1 MAREIDRRLVAAG
14 RGARRG
20 LTAAIALGF
29 AAGIAVIVQ
38 AFVLARIV
46 SALVF
51 RHVALGAVRD
61 DLVALGVLFVVR
73 AGLSF
78 GAEVAAHRAAA
89 SVKLSLRRLLLDHL
103 FALGPHYA
111 AGERSAD
118 LAATALEGI
127 EALEPYLARYL
138 PQMALVAMV
147 PLAVLAVV
155 LRFDWISA
163 LILVVSGPIIPLFMV
178 FIGYRAEAIN
188 QRQWR
193 QLLVM
198 SAHFLDAVQGITTLK
213 LFGRARDEIAL
224 IGRISDDYRRV
235 TMAGLRVAFLTSA
248 ALEFFASLS
257 IALVA
262 VLFGA
267 RLIHGDIAF
276 FPAFFVLLL
285 VPEFFLPLRGL
296 ATHYHAR
303 MNALAAARRLFDVLD
318 TVPMV
323 RWGDA
328 AVPAGA
334 ISIGCAGLVVD
345 YGLGAPVLRGID
357 CVFPAGS
364 LTAIVGRSG
373 AGKSSLAAALLGFVA
388 PASGGVVV
396 NGAPLDTLDRAAWW
410 RCLAYVP
417 QAPRLFAGSIADN
430 LRLARPDAAA
440 PAMLAALARAG
451 LRDVVMALP
460 GGLDAMIGDG
470 GAGLSGGQVQRL
482 ALARA
487 FLKDAPVLILDE
499 ATAHLDLETEAE
511 LTAAI
516 GDLVRGRTAIV
527 IAHRLATVRHADRIL
542 VLDAGRIVESGTHA
556 ALLALGGV
564 YAALIGSGSV
574 DAGASCAI

>member
-1 MAREIDRRLVAAG
+1 MARDIDRRLVAAG

-29 AAGIAVIVQ
+29 AAGLAVIGQ

-51 RHVALGAVRD
+51 RHVTLGAVRD
-61 DLVALGVLFVVR
+61 DLIALGVVFLVR

-89 SVKLSLRRLLLDHL
+89 AVKLSLRRLLLDHV

-138 PQMALVAMV
+138 PQMALVALV
-147 PLAVLAVV
+147 PLAVLAAV

-163 LILVVSGPIIPLFMV
+163 LVLVVSGPIIPLFMV

-213 LFGRARDEIAL
+213 LFGRAREEIAL

-285 VPEFFLPLRGL
+285 VPAFFQPLRGL

-318 TVPMV
+318 TAPMV
-323 RWGDA
+323 RWGEA
-328 AVPAGA
+328 PVPAGA
-334 ISIGCAGLVVD
+334 VSIGVAGLVVA
-345 YGLGAPVLRGID
+345 YGPGPAVLRGID

-396 NGAPLDTLDRAAWW
+396 NGEPLDTLDRAAWW

-430 LRLARPDAAA
+430 LRLARPDATV

-460 GGLDAMIGDG
+460 GGLDARIGDG

-511 LTAAI
+511 LTSAI

-556 ALLALGGV
+556 ALLARGGV
-564 YAALIGSGSV
+564 YAGLIGAGSV
-574 DAGASCAI
+574 DAAVSCAI